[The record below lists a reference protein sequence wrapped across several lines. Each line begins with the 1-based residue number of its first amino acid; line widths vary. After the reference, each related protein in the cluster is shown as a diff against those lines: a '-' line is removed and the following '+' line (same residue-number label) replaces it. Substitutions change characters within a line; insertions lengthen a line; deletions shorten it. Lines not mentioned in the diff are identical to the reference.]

1 MENGFSK
8 INTSVTA
15 YSFTSFDTLE
25 KDVKNYDYAVVYKLD
40 KVVVEKASDLTD
52 GLFDDELSE
61 LRAFG
66 KDGELHVVNTGSGL
80 VGRIRTDGSGEK
92 TEYLDESHLIWG
104 EPKERKDGKTFLIE
118 DRGTQ
123 LWLPIDVPDGER
135 AFITVRNY
143 LSAPNATFEFTDFRM
158 VGFFPKKVSALV
170 DETKDGGK
178 DNG

>member
-66 KDGELHVVNTGSGL
+66 KDGELHVVNTGSGF
-80 VGRIRTDGSGEK
+80 VGRIRTDGAGEK
-92 TEYLDESHLIWG
+92 AEYLDEAHLIWG

-123 LWLPIDVPDGER
+123 LWLPIDVPDGEH
-135 AFITVRNY
+135 AFVTVRNY
-143 LSAPNATFEFTDFRM
+143 LSSKTDVFEFDDFRM
-158 VGFFPKKVSALV
+158 VEFFHNKAESYENK
-170 DETKDGGK
+170 EKRKEG
-178 DNG
+178 